1 MNPLVQAIQNNN
13 HNQLK
18 LFLDLG
24 HDPNVDIIIDGFKKR
39 VKQPL
44 WFAYEMDDMQC
55 AEILI
60 KAGADPD
67 TILEDAVNSFNH
79 EWCTFILENGAD
91 PNGAINE
98 DSHYFY
104 NPYRED
110 FFEEPLHFLSK
121 NHEHEHGLSRL
132 LLELFLKYGADIDSK
147 AYKDR
152 TPIFFAVIDKSFE
165 NVEFLL
171 NNGCSLTCTDDEGK
185 GLLHYSAI
193 NNFARAAELF
203 ISKGL
208 DVNQTD
214 KKGRTPLFDAVYNN
228 SLEVAMLF
236 FSNKVNHEL
245 KDKKGRT
252 AAFCLAERSKAE
264 TEMAD
269 LLISNGVDLDHE
281 DSNGRSILGAL
292 VESGKPTLVEYLL
305 QKNIR
310 VRSEERI
317 KGKSLLSYSINKK
330 HFFKQ
335 ILVLVNHDIQIDV
348 IDSNGNTPLMIAI
361 ERKNQQ
367 VAIALIKKGAN
378 INHCNKKGLNALQLA
393 VQHNEV
399 NVFRE
404 LYAHPEIGYR
414 LKVAEVQKMTRTA
427 FKQFSHEAMEILQS
441 KHPEVTIEELN
452 IDKSL
457 CYLLRKN
464 KTVMANFLIK
474 IGADVNVV
482 DENIATPLLYAANNN
497 LYETAQLLIEHGA
510 DVNYCNDINIT
521 PLIEAAKNNA
531 TEVAFLLLE
540 NGADIHIVD
549 WEGFTALDHARQREN
564 TKLIVEIEKYRNN
577 Q

>member
-1 MNPLVQAIQNNN
+1 MNPLVQAIQNKNP
-13 HNQLK
+13 NQLK
-18 LFLDLG
+18 LLLDLG
-24 HDPNVDIIIDGFKKR
+24 HDPNVDIIIDGAKKK

-44 WFAYEMDDMQC
+44 WFAYEMDNMPC

-67 TILEDAVNSFNH
+67 VILEDAVNSFNY
-79 EWCTFILENGAD
+79 EWCTFILDNGAD
-91 PNGAINE
+91 PNGVINE
-98 DSHYFY
+98 ESYDFY

-121 NHEHEHGLSRL
+121 NHEHGLSRL
-132 LLELFLKYGADIDSK
+132 FLKLFLNYGADIDSK

-152 TPIFFAVIDKSFE
+152 TPIFFAVADKSFD
-165 NVEFLL
+165 NIEFLL
-171 NNGCSLTCTDDEGK
+171 NNGCSLTCTDNEGK

-193 NNFARAAELF
+193 HNFARAAELF
-203 ISKGL
+203 ISEGL

-236 FSNKVNHEL
+236 FSNKLNHEL

-252 AAFCLAERSKAE
+252 AAFCLAERSGDE

-292 VESGKPTLVEYLL
+292 VESGKPALVEYLL

-317 KGKSLLSYSINKK
+317 KGKSLLCYSMSKD
-330 HFFKQ
+330 HSPDM
-335 ILVLVNHDIQIDV
+335 ILSLVNHEIQIDE

-361 ERKNQQ
+361 KRKNQQ
-367 VAIALIKKGAN
+367 VAIALIKKGVD
-378 INHCNKKGLNALQLA
+378 INHCNKKGLNAVQLA

-404 LYAHPEIGYR
+404 LYTHPDISYR
-414 LKVAEVQKMTRTA
+414 LNAAEVQKMTRTA
-427 FKQFSHEAMEILQS
+427 VRLLSHKALEILHS
-441 KHPEVTIEELN
+441 KHPEITIEVLN

-457 CYLLRKN
+457 CYLLKKRL
-464 KTVMANFLIK
+464 TDMADHLIS
-474 IGADVNVV
+474 IGADINVV
-482 DENIATPLLYAANNN
+482 DESIATPLLYAANNN

-521 PLIEAAKNNA
+521 PLIEAGKNNA

-549 WEGFTALDHARQREN
+549 WEGFTALDHAKQREN
-564 TKLIVEIEKYRNN
+564 TKLIGEIEKYNN
-577 Q
+577 S